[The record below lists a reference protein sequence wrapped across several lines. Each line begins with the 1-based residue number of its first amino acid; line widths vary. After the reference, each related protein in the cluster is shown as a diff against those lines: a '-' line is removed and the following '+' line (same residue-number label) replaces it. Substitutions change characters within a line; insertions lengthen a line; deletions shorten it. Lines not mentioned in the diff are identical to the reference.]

1 MSHVAYNIEE
11 APQRVLD
18 TTLARM
24 EARAQG
30 NRNVATP
37 VVLIKHVALEVPKM
51 AEITPQPE
59 PEGCANSCQ
68 ATTSIET
75 LNRTCYCLSLDEE
88 ALRRHLAVDLDTRGL
103 SRDLVETHP
112 HLFASVP
119 MFVSREHVEQ
129 MARVIDAVEAVVATP
144 HFCRATLAWAPDI
157 AHFDPSSPGGLL
169 GYDFHLAV
177 TGPQLIEIN
186 TNPGGA
192 LLNAVLGRVHRS
204 CCADAAGLALAPME
218 AGAIDESLFE
228 VFMTE
233 WHLQRKGAPLI
244 SIAVVDEAPEQQY
257 LYPEFLLYQQLFGRH
272 GIEATICDPR
282 ELTRKDARLWH
293 GSQSIDFVYNR
304 LTDFALGQPAQTT
317 LKLAYL
323 AREVVVSPHP
333 HAHALYADKRN
344 LSLLCDE
351 GFLRE
356 TGVADEAIATLLAA
370 IPLTEIMTAGN
381 REVLWTKRRK
391 LFFKPATGYGSRAA
405 YRGDKLTKRVW
416 TEMAKSA
423 YVAQALVAPSE
434 RYVADTETATA
445 LKADVRNY
453 AYAGVV
459 KLVAARLY
467 QGQTTNFRTPGGG
480 FAPVFTETP

>member
-1 MSHVAYNIEE
+1 
-11 APQRVLD
+11 
-18 TTLARM
+18 
-24 EARAQG
+24 
-30 NRNVATP
+30 
-37 VVLIKHVALEVPKM
+37 M
-51 AEITPQPE
+51 AEVTAQPA
-59 PEGCANSCQ
+59 PEGCGNSCQ
-68 ATTSIET
+68 AATSIEA

-88 ALRRHLAVDLDTRGL
+88 ALRRGLEADLGTRGL
-103 SRDLVETHP
+103 SSAMVETHP

-119 MFVSREHVEQ
+119 MFVSREHVER
-129 MARVIDAVEAVVATP
+129 MARVIGAVEAVVATP
-144 HFCRATLAWAPDI
+144 HFRRAALAWAPDI
-157 AHFDPSSPGGLL
+157 ARYDPGSPGGLL

-192 LLNAVLGRVHRS
+192 LLNAVLGRAHRS
-204 CCADAAGLALAPME
+204 CCADAAGLAMAPME
-218 AGAIDESLFE
+218 ADAIEEALFE

-233 WHLQRKGAPLI
+233 WRLQRKDAPLMSVAI
-244 SIAVVDEAPEQQY
+244 VDEAPEQQY
-257 LYPEFLLYQQLFGRH
+257 LYPEFLLYRQLFSRH
-272 GIEATICDPR
+272 GIEVTICDPR
-282 ELTRKDARLWH
+282 ELARKDARLWH
-293 GSQSIDFVYNR
+293 GSQPIDFVYNR
-304 LTDFALGQPAQTT
+304 LTDFALEQPAQAA

-333 HAHALYADKRN
+333 RAHALYADKRN
-344 LSLLCDE
+344 LTLLCDE
-351 GFLRE
+351 AFLRE
-356 TGVADEAIATLLAA
+356 TGVADDAISTLLAA
-370 IPLTEIMTAGN
+370 IPRTEIMTAGN
-381 REVLWTKRRK
+381 RDALWAKRRQ
-391 LFFKPATGYGSRAA
+391 LFFKPAAGYGSKAA

-416 TEMAKSA
+416 EEMAKST

-434 RYVADTETATA
+434 RHVADTQTATA

>member
-1 MSHVAYNIEE
+1 
-11 APQRVLD
+11 
-18 TTLARM
+18 
-24 EARAQG
+24 
-30 NRNVATP
+30 
-37 VVLIKHVALEVPKM
+37 M
-51 AEITPQPE
+51 A
-59 PEGCANSCQ
+59 
-68 ATTSIET
+68 TSIEA

-88 ALRRHLAVDLDTRGL
+88 ALRRGLEADLGTRGL
-103 SRDLVETHP
+103 SRAMVETHP

-119 MFVSREHVEQ
+119 MFVAREHVER
-129 MARVIDAVEAVVATP
+129 MASVIVAVETVVATRL
-144 HFCRATLAWAPDI
+144 FRRAALAWAPDI
-157 AHFDPSSPGGLL
+157 SHFDPGSPGGLL

-192 LLNAVLGRVHRS
+192 LLNAVLGRAQRS
-204 CCADAAGLALAPME
+204 CCADAAGLAMAPME
-218 AGAIDESLFE
+218 ADAIEETMFE

-233 WHLQRKGAPLI
+233 WRLQRKDARLMSVAI
-244 SIAVVDEAPEQQY
+244 VDGAPEQQY
-257 LYPEFLLYQQLFGRH
+257 LYPEFLLYRQLFKRH
-272 GIEATICDPR
+272 GIVAAICDPR
-282 ELTRKDARLWH
+282 ELARKDARLWH
-293 GSQSIDFVYNR
+293 GSQPIDFVYNR
-304 LTDFALGQPAQTT
+304 LTDFALEEPAQTA

-333 HAHALYADKRN
+333 RAHGLYADKRN
-344 LSLLCDE
+344 LTLLCDE
-351 GFLRE
+351 AFLRA
-356 TGVADEAIATLLAA
+356 TGVADDAISTLLGA
-370 IPLTEIMTAGN
+370 IPRTEIVTAGN
-381 REVLWTKRRK
+381 RDTLWAKRRQ
-391 LFFKPATGYGSRAA
+391 LFFKPAAGYGSKAA

-416 TEMAKSA
+416 EEIAKST

-434 RYVADTETATA
+434 RHVADTQAATA